1 MRSNANVTT
10 SKTGANPGTT
20 HARRGTVLVVDDTPE
35 NLALLADLLQP
46 EYRVRAATNGARALE
61 IVRARPRPDLVL
73 LDVAM
78 RDLDGYAVLQA
89 IVDDPATRDVPV
101 MFVTAMD
108 GAEHEERGLRMGAVD
123 FITKPFRPA
132 VVLARVRTHI
142 ALKAATDRLRAHNAG
157 LEAEVTRRVA
167 ENAATQDVTIFAL
180 ARLAEKRDWETGGHI
195 ARTSAYVRIL
205 AEELARRPAFRAQL
219 DATTIEHMARSAPLH
234 DIGKVGIPDRILR
247 KPGRLTESE
256 WQVMRTHTMIGADA
270 LAEAERDA
278 RRPAPFLRY
287 AKEIARH
294 HHERW
299 DGTGYPDRLAGVDIP
314 LSARLMTLAD
324 NFDALVSARAYKPA
338 LPFTE
343 ARDIIVAGAGTQFDP
358 TVVEAFLATYD
369 RFVAVAEAHL
379 EAHAENAHE
388 TSFATEESFA

>member
-1 MRSNANVTT
+1 
-10 SKTGANPGTT
+10 
-20 HARRGTVLVVDDTPE
+20 VLVVDDTPE

-46 EYRVRAATNGARALE
+46 EYRVRAATCGARALE
-61 IVRARPRPDLVL
+61 IVRERPRPDLVL

-78 RDLDGYAVLQA
+78 RELDGYAVLQA
-89 IVDDPATRDVPV
+89 IVEDPATRDVPV
-101 MFVTAMD
+101 IFVTAMD
-108 GAEHEERGLRMGAVD
+108 GADHEERGLRMGAVD
-123 FITKPFRPA
+123 FITKPFRPS
-132 VVLARVRTHI
+132 VVLARVRTQI
-142 ALKAATDRLRAHNAG
+142 ALKAATDRLRAQNAG

-205 AEELARRPAFRAQL
+205 AEELARRPAYRAGL
-219 DATTIEHMARSAPLH
+219 DATTIELIARSAPLH

-256 WQVMRTHTMIGADA
+256 WQVMRTHTLIGADA

-278 RRPAPFLRY
+278 QRPAPFLRY

-299 DGTGYPDRLAGVDIP
+299 DGTGYPDRLAGSDIP
-314 LSARLMTLAD
+314 LSARLMALAD
-324 NFDALVSARAYKPA
+324 NFDALISTRVYKPA
-338 LPFTE
+338 LPWTE
-343 ARDIIVAGAGTQFDP
+343 ARDVIVAGAGTHFDP
-358 TVVEAFLATYD
+358 AVVEAFLATFD

-379 EAHAENAHE
+379 EIHAEAANEARPA
-388 TSFATEESFA
+388 FATEDSAA